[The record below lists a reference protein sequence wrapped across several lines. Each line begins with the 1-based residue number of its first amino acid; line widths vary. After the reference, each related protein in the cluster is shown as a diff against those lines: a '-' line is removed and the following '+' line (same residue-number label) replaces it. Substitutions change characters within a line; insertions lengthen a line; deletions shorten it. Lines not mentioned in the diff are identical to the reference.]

1 MTSHNKRVRVAVI
14 GLGDMG
20 LKHAA
25 IYRTL
30 PNVELAAVV
39 DTRQA
44 ALDTYATKLGVP
56 ADAAFTSVEA
66 LIEAASDGRLV
77 LDAVDVCVPNAFHAA
92 ASIAALEIGLDVLC
106 EKPVANTLEG
116 ARRIAAAAEASRGN
130 IMFGFLYRYH
140 PQVVAWMD
148 EVASDLGKLL
158 SADVS
163 VMRRDGIP
171 DRDAFRNRALTGGGP
186 AVDLLPHALAV
197 VLDVLGMAR
206 PTTVLGT
213 THPELPAGGNGVE
226 DSAFGVYL
234 FEREGEFVMPGA
246 QLRTATSWRAH
257 LPAGEPDE
265 RWTIDLLGTEG
276 GFSIDLPIGADR
288 AQPGYEAE
296 LATFVARVR
305 GEQAWPEDE
314 LDHGLLVQEMVEG
327 LYASARAGGQPT
339 RLG

>member
-1 MTSHNKRVRVAVI
+1 MTSQDKRVRVAVI

-25 IYRTL
+25 IYRRL
-30 PNVELAAVV
+30 EHVELAAVV
-39 DTRQA
+39 DNRQA
-44 ALDTYATKLGVP
+44 AVDTYAPKHGVA
-56 ADAAFTSVEA
+56 ADAAFTSIEA
-66 LIEAASDGRLV
+66 LIAAVRDGELE
-77 LDAVDVCVPNAFHAA
+77 LDAVDVCLPNALHAT
-92 ASIAALEIGLDVLC
+92 ASVAALEIGLDVLC
-106 EKPVANTLEG
+106 EKPVAHTLAG
-116 ARRIAAAAEASRGN
+116 ARRIAAAAAASEGR

-158 SADVS
+158 SANVS

-197 VLDVLGMAR
+197 LLDVLAMAR
-206 PTTVLGT
+206 PSTVLGIT
-213 THPELPAGGNGVE
+213 DPVLADGGNEVE

-234 FEREGEFVMPGA
+234 FEQESEFVMPGA
-246 QLRTATSWRAH
+246 QLRAATSWRAH
-257 LPAGEPDE
+257 LPAGAPDE
-265 RWTIDLLGTEG
+265 RWTIELLGTEG
-276 GFSIDLPIGADR
+276 AFSIDLPIGADR

-305 GEQAWPEDE
+305 GERAWPEDE
-314 LDHGLLVQEMVEG
+314 VEHGLLVQEMVEA
-327 LYASARAGGQPT
+327 LYASARTGGRPT